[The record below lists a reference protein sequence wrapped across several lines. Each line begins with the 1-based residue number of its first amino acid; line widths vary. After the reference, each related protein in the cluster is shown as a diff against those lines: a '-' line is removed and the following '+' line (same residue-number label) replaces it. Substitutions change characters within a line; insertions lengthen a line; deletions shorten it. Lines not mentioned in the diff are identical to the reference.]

1 MIKAYYNMCFAE
13 NGNILILDETKQ
25 ICFHLDSNFENVS
38 NIDKRS
44 YSSMCLDIMGAFTDA
59 FTSAFF

>member
-1 MIKAYYNMCFAE
+1 
-13 NGNILILDETKQ
+13 
-25 ICFHLDSNFENVS
+25 VS

-44 YSSMCLDIMGAFTDA
+44 CSSMCLDIMGAFTDA